1 MTRHTAGPA
10 ATGARERIRVP
21 HPARPAAD
29 QAAPADAHTITAPGT
44 TRRHPGGE
52 S

>member
-10 ATGARERIRVP
+10 STGARERIRVP
-21 HPARPAAD
+21 HPTRPAAD
-29 QAAPADAHTITAPGT
+29 QAALADARTITAPGM
-44 TRRHPGGE
+44 TRDLRGE

>member
-10 ATGARERIRVP
+10 ATGARDRIRVP
-21 HPARPAAD
+21 HPTRLAAD
-29 QAAPADAHTITAPGT
+29 QTSLADARTITAPGMT
-44 TRRHPGGE
+44 GDLRGE